1 MTFELAKKTKPVAAL
16 KTSGI
21 KGDAASQEFVLCALR
36 DRIASH
42 DLPPGSKLR
51 ENVLSEEFGVS
62 RARIRDL
69 FGALEERGLIE
80 RIPNRGAV
88 VKRLEAD
95 QAFELFNVREVL
107 EGVAIRLA
115 TQNMPPE
122 TWDEFIDLFGPP
134 LEEAIARGDLEV
146 YINVLARFRARMIE
160 GADSPLLVG
169 LLDSIYD
176 RTRVLIRRL
185 VILPGRANQGV
196 AEHRVML
203 AAMRAGDAEKAED
216 LKRANIRSSRETFR
230 KFQKFVL

>member
-1 MTFELAKKTKPVAAL
+1 LAKKL
-16 KTSGI
+16 KSKVVPARSVG
-21 KGDAASQEFVLCALR
+21 KCESASQEDVLSALR
-36 DRIASH
+36 DRIANH

-51 ENVLSEEFGVS
+51 ENTLSEEFGVS
-62 RARIRDL
+62 RARIRDV

-88 VKRLEAD
+88 VTRLEAG

-122 TWDEFIDLFGPP
+122 TWDEFIEVFGSP
-134 LEEAIARGDLEV
+134 LEEAIARGDLEL

-160 GADSPLLVG
+160 GAQSPLLVG

-185 VILPGRANQGV
+185 VILPGRASQGV
-196 AEHRVML
+196 AEHRLML

>member
-1 MTFELAKKTKPVAAL
+1 MARKAKPPASKTRTASSKAD
-16 KTSGI
+16 G
-21 KGDAASQEFVLCALR
+21 ASQEFVLSALR

-51 ENVLSEEFGVS
+51 ENTLSEEFGVS
-62 RARIRDL
+62 RARIREV

-88 VKRLEAD
+88 VTRLEVG
-95 QAFELFNVREVL
+95 QVFELFNVREVL

-122 TWDEFIDLFGPP
+122 TWDEFIELFGDP
-134 LEEAIARGDLEV
+134 LDEAVTNGDLEL
-146 YINVLARFRARMIE
+146 YIDVLARLRARMIE
-160 GADSPLLVG
+160 GADSPLLEG

-185 VILPGRANQGV
+185 VILPGRARQGV
-196 AEHRVML
+196 TEHRVML
-203 AAMRAGDAEKAED
+203 AAMRAGDAEKAES